1 MHCNTTEY
9 EKENPKGN
17 SGRKTPSS
25 CSQLLPLGVGA
36 AICGCIDKM
45 PLPCASARKKLSKQN
60 ISKAELE
67 YVQITHVIT
76 ME

>member
-1 MHCNTTEY
+1 MTED
-9 EKENPKGN
+9 EKENQKGS
-17 SGRKTPSS
+17 SGRKKPFS

-45 PLPCASARKKLSKQN
+45 PLPCARKKLGANLSD
-60 ISKAELE
+60 SEME
-67 YVQITHVIT
+67 YVRITHVIP

>member
-1 MHCNTTEY
+1 MTED
-9 EKENPKGN
+9 EKENQKGS
-17 SGRKTPSS
+17 SGRKKPFP

-45 PLPCASARKKLSKQN
+45 PLPCARKKLSELN
-60 ISKAELE
+60 ISEAEKE